1 MRPVPNGL
9 DPNLVAYLN
18 EVSVAIGQLQNPAGP
33 VQEFAT
39 VQAQLPPAASYK
51 NCQVLVADKNTIA
64 VSTLV
69 SGSWTWLRSDGS
81 AL

>member
-9 DPNLVAYLN
+9 DPNLVAFLN
-18 EVSVAIGQLQNPAGP
+18 EVSVAIGQLQNPGNP

-51 NCQVLVADKNTIA
+51 NCRVLVTDKNTIA
-64 VSTLV
+64 ISTLV
-69 SGSWTWLRSDGS
+69 SGSWAWLRSNGA